1 MLTPDLIA
9 RIEAAQPSEARELF
23 EEAWRAVHGG
33 DPQWCQYYSEDIE
46 LRHGARSY
54 SNKLQA
60 EAYLDAAAMFLP
72 ERVGHWPQVCT
83 ISTNP
88 NNPSSQKER
97 VEIWMKNG
105 GRPFRGHATT
115 PYFALLAAAMKA
127 RQTDERD

>member
-1 MLTPDLIA
+1 MTDLIA

-23 EEAWRAVHGG
+23 EEAFATVHHLGKLLVKDWCALGWRRADRFVT
-33 DPQWCQYYSEDIE
+33 
-46 LRHGARSY
+46 LL
-54 SNKLQA
+54 NA
-60 EAYLDAAAMFLP
+60 EAYLDAAAMFVP
-72 ERVGHWPQVCT
+72 ERDGHWPQVYT

-105 GRPFRGHATT
+105 RRPFRGHATT